1 MLAHDRRGSGP
12 PLVLLHG
19 LGSRRQ
25 VWDPLLTELTRHYE
39 VITVDL
45 PGFGE
50 SALWPTPADPIPR
63 ADQDPRGSPG
73 GPDSPGRPDHPAGPA
88 QAAPGHPA
96 SDSRPVPRRPPA
108 PADQAIHQPPGPDDR
123 AVHHRPPVPADRA
136 ELRAA
141 TFPFHLARPGA
152 PVEPGHTPATPAHP
166 PAPEAVVPG
175 SVDHL
180 ADQVAA
186 FLDQLGLV
194 RPDIAGSSLG
204 GGIALELGRRGRAGA
219 VTAFAPI
226 GFWSPL
232 GRRWCQ
238 AVVGAAR
245 VVSFALA
252 PALPRLLRTRI
263 GRTALCAVFYGRPGE
278 LSPEDCLASA
288 RALARA
294 PGFTAARRAFGV
306 WRLPVGADPGAL
318 TGIPV
323 TIAWGTRDVVL
334 PYRRPSA
341 RARDELPAARHVLLP
356 GCGHLPFADAPD
368 RCTELLTVRQ

>member
-12 PLVLLHG
+12 PLILLHG

-25 VWDPLLTELTRHYE
+25 VWNPLLADLTRHYE

-50 SALWPTPADPIPR
+50 SALWPALADSIPR
-63 ADQDPRGSPG
+63 ADQDPRAFPG
-73 GPDSPGRPDHPAGPA
+73 GPDLPGGPA
-88 QAAPGHPA
+88 QTAPDHLA
-96 SDSRPVPRRPPA
+96 SDSRPASR
-108 PADQAIHQPPGPDDR
+108 
-123 AVHHRPPVPADRA
+123 RPPVPADRA

-152 PVEPGHTPATPAHP
+152 PVEPGHPPTTPAHP

-186 FLDQLGLV
+186 FLDHLGLA

-226 GFWSPL
+226 GFWSPP

-245 VVSFALA
+245 VVSIALA

-263 GRTALCAVFYGRPGE
+263 GRIALCAVFYGRPGE
-278 LSPEDCLASA
+278 LSPEDCLGSA

-306 WRLPVGADPGAL
+306 WRLPIGADPGAL

-356 GCGHLPFADAPD
+356 GCGHLPFADAPE
-368 RCTELLTVRQ
+368 RCAELLTVRQ